1 MTNLTSKVRCTP
13 ICPTCGIKPCQ
24 CLKEQ
29 LTSKDLSTR
38 LAEVVQEHL
47 EDLQNERA
55 SYEGYAERQR
65 RYDVAIAEDR
75 TLLVELRA
83 YFSHEP
89 RAEHPL
95 SSGDAI
101 ACIGMALQNPDTD
114 EWPQLLRDC
123 MHVIERMEGEL
134 LDAKRQRNAE
144 VKLRQAAERAAPPP
158 TATQRLLGAAQVR
171 VKDYEKALREIA
183 ALVSGHDSIVCQEVA
198 YAVEAAL
205 YSPETKSAV
214 RECDHGVSLS
224 LPCEQCRHPVET
236 LAVDPER
243 VEIPRCRCGGFP
255 RPTLMGRMICSAC
268 GNDL

>member
-1 MTNLTSKVRCTP
+1 MSDATDNR
-13 ICPTCGIKPCQ
+13 IYREKP
-24 CLKEQ
+24 EQ
-29 LTSKDLSTR
+29 LTSKPLFSPKRYFLDAPKEQPGTCYVKN
-38 LAEVVQEHL
+38 EDYKKL
-47 EDLQNERA
+47 ERENERL
-55 SYEGYAERQR
+55 YQENM
-65 RYDVAIAEDR
+65 
-75 TLLVELRA
+75 ELARA
-83 YFSHEP
+83 ADEP

-236 LAVDPER
+236 SGRQCICTPINEPQAVGVR
-243 VEIPRCRCGGFP
+243 VHSDCPQHGYLISR
-255 RPTLMGRMICSAC
+255 
-268 GNDL
+268 NDSGTT